1 MRAETSP
8 ARPGR
13 RWSRL
18 VSVSRYVVILLVVS
32 AVAAST
38 AMARGGPAT
47 RSCGQLV
54 FTVPHT
60 GHQKYTYVEAV
71 DARRISCGRARA
83 FVRSYERLGDEGKL
97 PNRASG
103 KTRRSVLVYYQWT
116 RPYRVSGFVCRSMAL
131 PNALVNAGRV
141 TCGAPTGLITW
152 HETGHSSS
160 PA

>member
-1 MRAETSP
+1 MRPKLSHL
-8 ARPGR
+8 R
-13 RWSRL
+13 RA
-18 VSVSRYVVILLVVS
+18 VVILVAVS
-32 AVAAST
+32 ALGASS
-38 AMARGGPAT
+38 ALARGGAPM

-60 GHQKYTYVEAV
+60 GHVKYTYVEGV
-71 DARRISCGRARA
+71 DVRRISCGRARA

-97 PNRASG
+97 PDRASG
-103 KTRRSVLVYYQWT
+103 KTIRSVLVWYQWT
-116 RPYRVSGFVCRSMAL
+116 RPYRVNGFVCRSMAL

-141 TCGAPTGLITW
+141 TCGSRAGLITW